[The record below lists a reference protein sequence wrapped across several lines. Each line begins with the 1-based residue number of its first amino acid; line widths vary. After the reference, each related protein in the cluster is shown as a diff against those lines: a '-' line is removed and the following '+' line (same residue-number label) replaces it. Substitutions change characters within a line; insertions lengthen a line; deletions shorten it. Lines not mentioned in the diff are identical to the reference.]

1 MRMCDLASW
10 DARSRILYACV
21 YTQVAV
27 GLPIRGI
34 ADPSCQCDCPI
45 AIRRLTLTLA
55 LTLNRA
61 SCRLRPG
68 RDAPL
73 GVDVW
78 TFEP

>member
-27 GLPIRGI
+27 GLPIWGI
-34 ADPSCQCDCPI
+34 ADPSCDCPI
-45 AIRRLTLTLA
+45 AIRRVTLTLT

-73 GVDVW
+73 GVDV
-78 TFEP
+78 